1 MSEAKPQQQRERKSR
16 SGPSSGSFTVAR
28 VQVQELAALAG
39 PEVLSSPGTDLLS
52 DELLVDRVSRGE
64 GEHYEVLMRRTAA
77 RLYRIAR
84 GIVGSPVTAEEV
96 VRAAFVHGYENLGVY
111 DRRLRFGDWMS
122 RIATHGSLASL
133 RRGSAPPPPLRVQR
147 QQDLVRQLEDAVDS
161 LPEAFRVAF
170 ALCVLDAMPP
180 AEAAESLGMSEDA
193 VRLAAFRGRLR
204 VRRLLG
210 MRFDDAESRAFG
222 LHLSSLND
230 MVRSVLTRV
239 GVKPS
244 S

>member
-1 MSEAKPQQQRERKSR
+1 MSEAKPQQRERKSR

-64 GEHYEVLMRRTAA
+64 GEHYETLMRRTAA
-77 RLYRIAR
+77 QLYRIAR
-84 GIVGSPVTAEEV
+84 GIVGSPVAAEEV
-96 VRAAFVHGYENLGVY
+96 VRAAFVRGYESLSIY

-122 RIATHGSLASL
+122 RIATHGALESL
-133 RRGSAPPPPLRVQR
+133 RRGSTPPPPEARFHRQR
-147 QQDLVRQLEDAVDS
+147 DLVRQLEDGVDA
-161 LPEAFRVAF
+161 LPESFRIAFT
-170 ALCVLDAMPP
+170 LCVLDAMPP
-180 AEAAESLGMSEDA
+180 AEAAEALGLHEEA

-222 LHLSSLND
+222 LHLSTLND
-230 MVRSVLTRV
+230 VVRSVLTRV
-239 GVKPS
+239 GVTPS